1 MRKEPPRGE
10 EVAIA
15 APDCYCG
22 GLARLQTSWTESN
35 PLQRFFVCPKSER
48 GKKGCEFFVWVDI
61 EMPPYERALMAWLL
75 RTKRGFEDQIRR
87 ARARE
92 KKLWI
97 ALFISWAFVF
107 MIWFG
112 NVV

>member
-15 APDCYCG
+15 AP
-22 GLARLQTSWTESN
+22 RLLLWEACSAADFLDESN
-35 PLQRFFVCPKSER
+35 PLRRFFVCPK
-48 GKKGCEFFVWVDI
+48 GKKGCGFFVWVDI
-61 EMPPYERALMAWLL
+61 EMPPRERALMAWLL
-75 RTKRGFEDQIRR
+75 RTKREFEDQIGR

-97 ALFISWAFVF
+97 AL
-107 MIWFG
+107 
-112 NVV
+112 

>member
-10 EVAIA
+10 EVTVA
-15 APDCYCG
+15 APNCYCG
-22 GLARLQTSWTESN
+22 RLAWLLTSWIKSN
-35 PLQRFFVCPKSER
+35 PLWRG
-48 GKKGCEFFVWVDI
+48 GKKGCGFFVWVDI
-61 EMPPYERALMAWLL
+61 EMPPRERSLMAWLL
-75 RTKRGFEDQIRR
+75 RTKREVEDQIGR

-97 ALFISWAFVF
+97 SLFISWAFVF